1 MKIKKFMFALV
12 LTTFMFSGI
21 TFAGEGVSKATI
33 DEYRQIK
40 NAADKLVG
48 ANAGKYAKDIIEK
61 VNNSVLKAQQAI
73 EAGDEKITKQV
84 LEITNLQ
91 ITLAKVT
98 ADQREAAESAAKAR
112 AELKKYE
119 QRMEDIL
126 AGKGEVK

>member
-1 MKIKKFMFALV
+1 MKIKNFMFALV
-12 LTTFMFSGI
+12 FTTFMLSGVA
-21 TFAGEGVSKATI
+21 FAGEGVSKATI

-40 NAADKLVG
+40 IAADKLVG
-48 ANAGKYAKDIIEK
+48 TNAGKYAKDIIEK

-91 ITLAKVT
+91 VTLAKVT
-98 ADQREAAESAAKAR
+98 ADQREAAESAANAR